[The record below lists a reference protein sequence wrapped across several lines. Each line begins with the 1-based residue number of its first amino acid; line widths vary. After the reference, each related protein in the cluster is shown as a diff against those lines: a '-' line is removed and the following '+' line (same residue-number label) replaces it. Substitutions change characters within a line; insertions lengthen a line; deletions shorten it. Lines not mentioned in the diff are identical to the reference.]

1 MSVSSIYEVIDYID
15 ATAKTTE
22 ERGSMWERVTAFFLR
37 SDPEQDQVMGKV
49 SLWADAP
56 TNTGHDVGIDLVAE
70 DELVADD
77 GSGRYWAIQCKAYV
91 PTETLTYDDCS
102 TFWAKGVPDPAYAR
116 YMLST
121 TTEHLSKNLLDQCK
135 FTGTVIITP
144 SVMAESNVDW
154 SAALVDSRSAR
165 RETYDLREHQ
175 RDAVRLIGASLE
187 THDRCKAIMA
197 CGTGKTLM
205 SLRLAEGRCP
215 TGLVLFC
222 APSIALVGQAMREWT
237 NQARTDLRTLV
248 VCSDAKASRSRDSDD
263 VLDTTADLAYPSTTD
278 PATLVRRYREVR
290 EASPDA
296 MVAVFATYQSMQV
309 VQDAQQ
315 ASLPDFDLII
325 CDEAHRTTGYR
336 DPSMSEADVSAFQIV
351 HDQGRVRGGR
361 RLYMTAT
368 PRIYGDTAKRKAR
381 QDDYALCSMDDEAV
395 FGPTAYEISFAD
407 AVERGLLC
415 DYRVIVLSIS
425 EDAVPG
431 YMQQVISDGSELK
444 MDDAAKII
452 GCYKGLLTHGANAER
467 RLAAEE
473 GGERQSTPDFFLIDA
488 VTEDK
493 DTTTE
498 AGDGPSEGVRP
509 LHRAVGFCARIA
521 DSKRIDKYFERVV
534 ERYEPDAGLSC
545 RLDHVDGTMDSN
557 LRADRLRWLSTGS
570 DPSECR
576 ILTNARCLAEGVDV
590 PSLDAVIFFAPRK
603 SEIDIVQAVGRV
615 MRTFHRGEADEKRL
629 GYIILPVFVPSGMT
643 PEQSLDN
650 SRTFDVVWKVLQALR
665 SHDERIEAYV
675 NSLPFRR
682 QKATGAGAGGASA
695 IGRPGPEEGSR
706 GGAGTQ
712 MVMDLAEQIE
722 HAIYTKMVERCGTRI
737 YWDSWADDVA
747 RIAER
752 HVTQIRKALDAQPE
766 AREAFGR
773 FLEGLRDSLNP
784 GITED
789 EAIEMVAQ
797 HMITLP
803 VFDAL
808 FQDFEFKDSNPV
820 SIAINEFLAAIG
832 AYGVGEMADADR
844 RSLDDLYAS
853 VRRRAQVVST
863 DFGRQELIKDLYENF
878 FSKAFKSTSDKLG
891 IVYTPGEVIDYI
903 LHSTDRVLRREFG
916 HGLADEGVH
925 VLDPFAGTG
934 SFMARLIEDP
944 SLIPADKL
952 RNKYLHELH
961 SNEILLLAYYIMV
974 VNTEYAYHSRVGGSY
989 ERFPGAVLTDTFQMG
1004 EDGDRLDVEMF
1015 VDNSE
1020 RVLEQEDLDIEVIV
1034 GNPPYSAGQKN
1045 ANDNNANE
1053 SYPSLDKEIATTY
1066 LAESTARSSA
1076 KVYDSYIRAFRWA
1089 SDRIGQSGVVCFV
1102 SGAGWLSGV
1111 AMDGFRKSLAQEFNS
1126 VYILNLRGHKEFRRL
1141 TKKQLADEGD
1151 NIFGSASTTP
1161 IAITMLVRSSLNNE
1175 RGAIYYHDIGI
1186 GLGRKEKLS
1195 IVERMAVAGVNEWT
1209 RIRPDRH
1216 GDWLDQ
1222 RDDSFSELAPV
1233 GLAKYK
1239 QPAGLFETYSLGFA
1253 TGRDAWSYSFGQHS
1267 VVANIGRLLAHYN
1280 SERERYRSS
1289 GMTCDPAKFVDTDST
1304 KAKWNR
1310 TLFQRCAR
1318 NEAIQPDGRRAVMS
1332 LYRPFCKE
1340 WLYYDERLIEMTY
1353 QQPRLFPLVE
1363 DERAKGPTSNPI
1375 PLSKSALTTHRE
1387 VEGKGGEMTYQQRP
1401 LHCLSNVTIMVPGK
1415 SNSGFN
1421 CLITNNVP
1429 DLNAMNAG
1437 AQSLPLYWYE
1447 KKHDDSLF
1455 ASASDSGYTRH
1466 DAITDE
1472 ALDVFRAAYPTAF
1485 HDRPKK
1491 DGGASISKEDV
1502 FYYVYG
1508 VLHSPEYRE
1517 RFIANLAKELPRI
1530 PLAKEFETFSKA
1542 GRALAALHLG
1552 YESVEVWPNLDMGI
1566 SPDTDPGP
1574 VRKMSWVR
1582 RRDPETG
1589 KKVADHTRLVYNE
1602 KVTVSNIPESA
1613 QGYVVNGKSPLDW
1626 MIDRYQ
1632 VTTDGKTGITN
1643 DPNEYSDDPRYIL
1656 DLIGRLVTVSMR
1668 TNEIVAGLPAIDEVE
1683 HPLNWP
1689 VAWKAAMK

>member
-1 MSVSSIYEVIDYID
+1 MSVSSIYEIIDYID

-49 SLWADAP
+49 YPWADAP

-77 GSGRYWAIQCKAYV
+77 GSGRYWAIQCKAYA
-91 PTETLTYDDCS
+91 PTTTLTYDDCS
-102 TFWAKGVPDPAYAR
+102 TFWAKGAPDPAYAR

-121 TTEHLSKNLLDQCK
+121 TTEHLSRNLLDQCES
-135 FTGTVIITP
+135 TGTIVITP

-154 SAALVDSRSAR
+154 SVALVDSRSAR
-165 RETYDLREHQ
+165 RETYNLREHQ

-187 THDRCKAIMA
+187 THDRCKAVMA

-237 NQARTDLRTLV
+237 NQAHTDLRTLV

-315 ASLPDFDLII
+315 ASLPDFDLIV

-351 HDQGRVRGGR
+351 HDQGRVHGGR

-415 DYRVIVLSIS
+415 DYRVVVLSIS
-425 EDAVPG
+425 EDAIPG

-452 GCYKGLLTHGANAER
+452 GCYKGLLTHGVNAER

-493 DTTTE
+493 DTTVG
-498 AGDGPSEGVRP
+498 AGDEPSEDACP

-534 ERYEPDAGLSC
+534 ERYEPGAGLSC
-545 RLDHVDGTMDSN
+545 HLDHVDGTMDSN

-615 MRTFHRGEADEKRL
+615 MRTFHKGEADEKRL

-643 PEQSLDN
+643 PEESLDN
-650 SRTFDVVWKVLQALR
+650 SKTFDVVWKVLQALR

-682 QKATGAGAGGASA
+682 RKAAGAGAGGASV
-695 IGRPGPEEGSR
+695 IGRPGPEKGPAD
-706 GGAGTQ
+706 GTGTQ
-712 MVMDLAEQIE
+712 MVMDLGEQIE
-722 HAIYTKMVERCGTRI
+722 RAIYTKMVERCGTRI

-752 HVTQIRKALDAQPE
+752 HVAQIHEALDAQPE

-789 EAIEMVAQ
+789 EAVEMVAQ

-803 VFDAL
+803 VFEAL
-808 FQDFEFKDSNPV
+808 FQGFEFKDSNPV
-820 SIAINEFLAAIG
+820 SITINEFLNAIG

-944 SLIPADKL
+944 SLIPEEKL
-952 RNKYLHELH
+952 RHKYLHELH

-974 VNTEYAYHSRVGGSY
+974 VNTEYAYHSRMGGSY

-1004 EDGDRLDVEMF
+1004 EDDDRLDVEMF

-1034 GNPPYSAGQKN
+1034 GNPPYSAGQRN

-1053 SYPSLDKEIATTY
+1053 HYPTLERCIANTYVANTVSLTLSKQM
-1066 LAESTARSSA
+1066 
-1076 KVYDSYIRAFRWA
+1076 YDSYIEAFRWA
-1089 SDRIGQSGVVCFV
+1089 SDRIGKAGVVCFV
-1102 SGAGWLSGV
+1102 SNAGWLRSAAGEGIRRCF
-1111 AMDGFRKSLAQEFNS
+1111 AKEFNS
-1126 VYILNLRGHKEFRRL
+1126 IYVYDLRGNQRTQGEESRR
-1141 TKKQLADEGD
+1141 EGGKV
-1151 NIFGSASTTP
+1151 FGSGSRAP
-1161 IAITMLVRSSLNNE
+1161 IAVTMLVRNPASGEHGTIRYVDVGNY
-1175 RGAIYYHDIGI
+1175 RT
-1186 GLGRKEKLS
+1186 RQEKLDAM
-1195 IVERMAVAGVNEWT
+1195 EEGAEQEPEWT
-1209 RIRPDRH
+1209 VLTPDGH

-1222 RDDSFSELAPV
+1222 RDDSYYSFAPMAV
-1233 GLAKYK
+1233 SDGNKK
-1239 QPAGLFETYSLGFA
+1239 TSLGVFA
-1253 TGRDAWSYSFGQHS
+1253 IWALGVATNRDAWVWNYSNKS
-1267 VVANIGRLLAHYN
+1267 VDDNVNRLVRNTNEEIKRVHGNVNDLAYDT
-1280 SERERYRSS
+1280 SAYSWTRSLR
-1289 GMTCDPAKFVDTDST
+1289 
-1304 KAKWNR
+1304 NR
-1310 TLFQRCAR
+1310 TLNGQCINYMQESVVR
-1318 NEAIQPDGRRAVMS
+1318 GS
-1332 LYRPFCKE
+1332 YRPFCAQYIYFDSVLNE
-1340 WLYYDERLIEMTY
+1340 AVGQIAN
-1353 QQPRLFPLVE
+1353 LFPLVAPNKIAE
-1363 DERAKGPTSNPI
+1363 NIVIDIGERGPFISDI
-1375 PLSKSALTTHRE
+1375 L
-1387 VEGKGGEMTYQQRP
+1387 
-1401 LHCLSNVTIMVPGK
+1401 
-1415 SNSGFN
+1415 
-1421 CLITNNVP
+1421 P
-1429 DLNAMNAG
+1429 DLELNHHG
-1437 AQSLPLYWYE
+1437 QCFPLYWYE
-1447 KKHDDSLF
+1447 KDEGGQLLPVAGERTVRDSQ
-1455 ASASDSGYTRH
+1455 GNRYVRH

-1472 ALDVFRAAYPTAF
+1472 ALGVFRAAYPTAF
-1485 HDRPKK
+1485 RDRPKK

-1517 RFIANLAKELPRI
+1517 RFAANLSKELPRI
-1530 PLAKEFETFSKA
+1530 PLAKEFEVFSKA
-1542 GRALAALHLG
+1542 GRALADLHLG
-1552 YESVEVWPNLDMGI
+1552 YEGVGVWPNLDMGI
-1566 SPDTDPGP
+1566 SPDAGPGP
-1574 VRKMSWVR
+1574 VRKMSWAK

-1602 KVTVSNIPESA
+1602 RVTVSNIPESA
-1613 QGYVVNGKSPLDW
+1613 QDYVVNGKSALDW

-1632 VTTDGKTGITN
+1632 VTTDGKTSITN
-1643 DPNEYSDDPRYIL
+1643 DPNDYSDDPRYVL

-1668 TNEIVAGLPAIDEVE
+1668 TNEIVAGMPSIGEVE
-1683 HPLNWP
+1683 HPSNWP
-1689 VAWKAAMK
+1689 ATWNLQ

>member
-15 ATAKTTE
+15 AAAKTTE

-49 SLWADAP
+49 FPWDEAP

-77 GSGRYWAIQCKAYV
+77 GSGRYWAIQCKAYS
-91 PTETLTYDDCS
+91 PTMTLSYGDCS
-102 TFWAKGVPDPAYAR
+102 TFWAKGAPDPAYAR

-121 TTEHLSKNLLDQCK
+121 TTEHLSKNLLDQCAS
-135 FTGTVIITP
+135 TGTVIITP

-154 SAALVDSRSAR
+154 SAALVDSRSAK
-165 RETYDLREHQ
+165 RETNDLMEHQ
-175 RDAVRLIGASLE
+175 RDAVRLICSSLE
-187 THDRCKAIMA
+187 THDRCKAVMA

-237 NQARTDLRTLV
+237 NQARVGLRTLV
-248 VCSDAKASRSRDSDD
+248 VCSDAKASRSKDGDA

-278 PATLVRRYREVR
+278 PAALVRRYREVR
-290 EASPDA
+290 ETSPDA

-315 ASLPDFDLII
+315 ASLPSFDLIV
-325 CDEAHRTTGYR
+325 CDEAHRTTGYK
-336 DPSMSEADVSAFQIV
+336 DPSISEADVSAFQIV
-351 HDQGRVRGGR
+351 HDQGRVHGR
-361 RLYMTAT
+361 KRLYMTAT

-415 DYRVIVLSIS
+415 DYRVVVLSIS

-431 YMQQVISDGSELK
+431 YMQQVISDGSELR

-452 GCYKGLLTHGANAER
+452 GCYKGLLTHGARAER

-493 DTTTE
+493 DTTAGT
-498 AGDGPSEGVRP
+498 GDGPSEDVQP

-534 ERYEPDAGLSC
+534 GRYEPDAGLSC

-615 MRTFHRGEADEKRL
+615 MRTFHKGEADEKKL

-643 PEQSLDN
+643 PEESLDN
-650 SRTFDVVWKVLQALR
+650 SKTFDVVWKVLQALR

-682 QKATGAGAGGASA
+682 QKATGAGAGGANA
-695 IGRPGPEEGSR
+695 IGRPGPEEGPTDDT
-706 GGAGTQ
+706 GTQ
-712 MVMDLAEQIE
+712 MVMDLGEQVE

-752 HVTQIRKALDAQPE
+752 HVTQIRETLDGQSE

-789 EAIEMVAQ
+789 DAIEMVAQ

-803 VFDAL
+803 VFEAL

-820 SIAINEFLAAIG
+820 SIAINEFLDAIG
-832 AYGVGEMADADR
+832 AYGVGEMEDADR

-891 IVYTPGEVIDYI
+891 IVYTPSEVIDYI

-934 SFMARLIEDP
+934 SFMARLIEDS
-944 SLIPADKL
+944 SLVPEEKL
-952 RNKYLHELH
+952 RHKYLHELH

-1004 EDGDRLDVEMF
+1004 EDDDRLDVEMF

-1034 GNPPYSAGQKN
+1034 GNPPYSAGQRN

-1053 SYPSLDKEIATTY
+1053 SYPTLERRIRETYSAGTDATNKNSLM
-1066 LAESTARSSA
+1066 
-1076 KVYDSYIRAFRWA
+1076 DSYIKAFRWA
-1089 SDRIGQSGVVCFV
+1089 SDRIGKAGVVCFV
-1102 SGAGWLSGV
+1102 SNAGWLRSAAGEGIRRCFV
-1111 AMDGFRKSLAQEFNS
+1111 REFNS
-1126 VYILNLRGHKEFRRL
+1126 IYVYNLRGNQRTQGEESRR
-1141 TKKQLADEGD
+1141 EGGKV
-1151 NIFGSASTTP
+1151 FGSGSRAP
-1161 IAITMLVRSSLNNE
+1161 IAVTMLVRSPASDE
-1175 RGAIYYHDIGI
+1175 HGTIRYVDVGDYKT
-1186 GLGRKEKLS
+1186 RQEKLDAMEEGAEKEPKWN
-1195 IVERMAVAGVNEWT
+1195 VLT
-1209 RIRPDRH
+1209 PDEH
-1216 GDWLDQ
+1216 GDWLGQ
-1222 RDDSFSELAPV
+1222 RDDSFYSLAPM
-1233 GLAKYK
+1233 GIAKRK
-1239 QPAGLFETYSLGFA
+1239 EPLGLFEIWSAGLKTQRDPWAWGYS
-1253 TGRDAWSYSFGQHS
+1253 RS
-1267 VVANIGRLLAHYN
+1267 VVCGNMGRLI
-1280 SERERYRSS
+1280 E
-1289 GMTCDPAKFVDTDST
+1289 GMNRQIKGAGGDEDAIEFDPASSSWTRRMLD
-1304 KAKWNR
+1304 A
-1310 TLFQRCAR
+1310 AR
-1318 NEAIQPDGRRAVMS
+1318 RGEILPYDASHVVLGI
-1332 LYRPFCKE
+1332 YRPFCKQ
-1340 WLYYDERLIEMTY
+1340 WVYYDKVMNEMTY
-1353 QQPRLFPLVE
+1353 QQPRLFPLVL
-1363 DERAKGPTSNPI
+1363 DERAKGPTSNPM
-1375 PLSKSALTTHRE
+1375 LSSKAISATTGE
-1387 VEGKGGEMTYQQRP
+1387 VKGKGGEMTYQQMPSRCAVAQNITSENVVIDTGERGP
-1401 LHCLSNVTIMVPGK
+1401 FISNI
-1415 SNSGFN
+1415 
-1421 CLITNNVP
+1421 LP
-1429 DLNAMNAG
+1429 DLELNHHG
-1437 AQSLPLYWYE
+1437 QCFPLYWYE
-1447 KKHDDSLF
+1447 KDEGGQLLPVAGERTVRDSQ
-1455 ASASDSGYTRH
+1455 GNRYVRH

-1472 ALDVFRAAYPTAF
+1472 ALGVFRAAYPTAF
-1485 HDRPKK
+1485 RDRPEK

-1502 FYYVYG
+1502 FYYAYG

-1517 RFIANLAKELPRI
+1517 HFAANLSKELPRI
-1530 PLAKEFETFSKA
+1530 PLAKEFEVFSRA
-1542 GRALAALHLG
+1542 GRALAGLHLG
-1552 YESVEVWPNLDMGI
+1552 YEDVGMWPNLDMGI
-1566 SPDTDPGP
+1566 SPDADPGP
-1574 VRKMSWVR
+1574 VRKMAWAR
-1582 RRDPETG
+1582 RRDPKTG

-1613 QGYVVNGKSPLDW
+1613 QDYVVNGKSPLDW
-1626 MIDRYQ
+1626 VIDRYQ

-1643 DPNEYSDDPRYIL
+1643 DPNEYSANPRYIL
-1656 DLIGRLVTVSMR
+1656 DLIGRLVTVSVR
-1668 TNEIVAGLPAIDEVE
+1668 TNEIAAGLPSIEEVE
-1683 HPLNWP
+1683 HPSNWP
-1689 VAWKAAMK
+1689 VVWNRQ